1 MSYQPQLASRSFF
14 HQPYLSNTLVIQHL
28 VEEVI
33 SIFVDDFKKLRL
45 QLLKVN
51 GRSASGGSAPWDSW
65 NSKPIALTTSWCNH
79 RLTFK
84 RHTFEIETSC
94 LSQRLTHLRTQIT
107 VSLCEYPDIMVHHP
121 LTVGKV
127 MQTTRLCA
135 CSKKKCVQTQHPEM
149 LQISWIVNI
158 YIYIHIIR
166 IYIYIRIYKLIYTLF
181 TARFEQA

>member
-1 MSYQPQLASRSFF
+1 MNYQPQLVSRCFF
-14 HQPYLSNTLVIQHL
+14 HQPYVSNTLVIQHL

-51 GRSASGGSAPWDSW
+51 GRSASGGSASWDSW
-65 NSKPIALTTSWCNH
+65 NDKPIALTTSWCNH

-94 LSQRLTHLRTQIT
+94 LSAFDTSAKTNHGGFMSIPWYHGASPWERWCKRP
-107 VSLCEYPDIMVHHP
+107 YAVHARRK
-121 LTVGKV
+121 T
-127 MQTTRLCA
+127 CF
-135 CSKKKCVQTQHPEM
+135 QTQHPEM

-158 YIYIHIIR
+158 YIYILQGY
-166 IYIYIRIYKLIYTLF
+166 IYIYKNT
-181 TARFEQA
+181 